1 MKRLFLDTNIL
12 IDLLADR
19 KPHSK
24 FARELMELSEQKKI
38 KLYTSSHSM
47 ATTYY
52 ILNKY
57 GNDKAIRTALHGLL
71 EMVSIVPI
79 DSDILKKG
87 LRSEFKD
94 FEDSIQAF
102 CAYSIDHIFGIVT
115 RNIRDYKSSAV
126 KAYAPDSILMII

>member
-24 FARELMELSEQKKI
+24 FARELLELSEQKKI
-38 KLYTSSHSM
+38 RLYTSSHSM

-57 GNDKAIRTALHGLL
+57 ADDKSLRTAMTSLL
-71 EMVSIVPI
+71 EMLTIVPV
-79 DSDILKKG
+79 DSDIIKKG

-94 FEDSIQAF
+94 FEDSLQAF
-102 CAYSIDHIFGIVT
+102 CAYSIDNIFGIVT
-115 RNIRDYKSSAV
+115 RNIRDYKTSAV
-126 KAYAPDSILMII
+126 KVYSPDSILLII